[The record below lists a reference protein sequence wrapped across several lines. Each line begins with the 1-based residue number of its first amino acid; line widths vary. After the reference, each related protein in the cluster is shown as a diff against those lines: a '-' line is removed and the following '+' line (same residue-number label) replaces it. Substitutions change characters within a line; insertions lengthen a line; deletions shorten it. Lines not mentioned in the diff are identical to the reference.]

1 MSDFLQPHGR
11 NWRRKRQPTAVFLPG
26 EYLGERSLA
35 GHGPWGRRESN
46 TIEATKHARTHACT
60 IVHLLPCPSLSP
72 GACSDSCPLSQGCHP
87 TISPSVHFS
96 KLQGGSTAPSISR
109 KLDYWIK
116 DLLNMVLI
124 TRARPSFPHSQS
136 RCQEACT
143 IFLSSSI
150 RQQTE

>member
-1 MSDFLQPHGR
+1 MIQSSLFSFWYQRNCCTVQFSHSVMLWPHGLQHTR
-11 NWRRKRQPTAVFLPG
+11 
-26 EYLGERSLA
+26 
-35 GHGPWGRRESN
+35 
-46 TIEATKHARTHACT
+46 
-60 IVHLLPCPSLSP
+60 LPCASPSP

-143 IFLSSSI
+143 ILLSSSI
-150 RQQTE
+150 RQQTEWKPQSQKTNQMGHIDHSLV